1 MSRKARTAGTPAE
14 RERSFQDRRERFRLA
29 LDAQEPI
36 PNEREPSRDDAGLR
50 GSTSPRSRG
59 AYRR

>member
-36 PNEREPSRDDAGLR
+36 PNEREPSRDDAGLAR
-50 GSTSPRSRG
+50 LYI
-59 AYRR
+59 AQV